1 MVSFTS
7 GAGRFKKKKDMWH
20 YEMTIDW
27 KSLSKKKHRYECF
40 LAIALD
46 LCNKILDQFWTIN
59 TIILSPP
66 GSSNSKIPPPSPP
79 LPERMSGSEHLASED
94 RASNSITPNS
104 VEVLS
109 PPCQT
114 SNHKNRPRWNPRNFS
129 AISVHTYMASSQKWR
144 RNFKFHMEVESFV
157 SREYS
162 WLFLQTFQKNPRNKW
177 SEDH

>member
-7 GAGRFKKKKDMWH
+7 GAGRFKIKKDMWH

-66 GSSNSKIPPPSPP
+66 GSSNSKIPPNSPTP
-79 LPERMSGSEHLASED
+79 RIPERMSDSEHLASED
-94 RASNSITPNS
+94 RASNFITPNS
-104 VEVLS
+104 LEVLS
-109 PPCQT
+109 LSPTKLPT
-114 SNHKNRPRWNPRNFS
+114 TRIDRWIPRWNPRNFS
-129 AISVHTYMASSQKWR
+129 AISVHMYIYIYGFITEMEE
-144 RNFKFHMEVESFV
+144 KF
-157 SREYS
+157 
-162 WLFLQTFQKNPRNKW
+162 
-177 SEDH
+177 